1 MHQTTITRNKALEIL
16 QQYTTEEFLIRH
28 AITLE
33 AIMRYFAGEYAPEEV
48 DYWAMV
54 GLLHDIDFEQYPE
67 EHCQK
72 APELLRQHNIGED
85 MIRSILS
92 HAYGICSDVEPVE
105 MMEKILFAMDELSG
119 LIGACALVRP
129 SKSCQDMNYSSLR
142 KKFKDKRFAAGCSRE
157 TIERGAV
164 MLDWTLQELLEKGL
178 TAMQAVE
185 EEIEAE
191 MQALM

>member
-1 MHQTTITRNKALEIL
+1 MHQTTITRNQALDIL
-16 QQYTTEEFLIRH
+16 QQYNSEEFLIRH

-33 AIMRYFAGEYAPEEV
+33 AIMRYFAEEYAPEEV

-72 APELLRQHNIGED
+72 APELLRKHNIGED
-85 MIRSILS
+85 MIRSIVS

-119 LIGACALVRP
+119 LIFACALVRP
-129 SKSCQDMNYSSLR
+129 SKSCLDMNYSSLR

-157 TIERGAV
+157 TIERGAA

-191 MQALM
+191 MKALM